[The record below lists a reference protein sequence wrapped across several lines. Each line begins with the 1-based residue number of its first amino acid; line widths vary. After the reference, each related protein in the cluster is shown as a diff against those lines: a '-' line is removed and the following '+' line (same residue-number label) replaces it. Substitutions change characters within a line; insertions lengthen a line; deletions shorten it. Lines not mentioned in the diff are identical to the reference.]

1 MNYRKVVLEDCNY
14 KILNLL
20 ILSLWSTLSPSSDM
34 YPGGGVSVVGRG
46 RGGSRV
52 GLVMG
57 ECCRKVPKLSEPGP
71 PPPTGL
77 GNCVFS
83 GTELLNSPPVP
94 AEANRDD

>member
-1 MNYRKVVLEDCNY
+1 
-14 KILNLL
+14 
-20 ILSLWSTLSPSSDM
+20 M

-57 ECCRKVPKLSEPGP
+57 ECCSRVFKLLEPVP

-83 GTELLNSPPVP
+83 GTELLNSPPLP
-94 AEANRDD
+94 AEGNRDD

>member
-1 MNYRKVVLEDCNY
+1 M
-14 KILNLL
+14 
-20 ILSLWSTLSPSSDM
+20 SPSSDM

-46 RGGSRV
+46 RVDSRV

-57 ECCRKVPKLSEPGP
+57 ECCSRVLKLLEQGP

-83 GTELLNSPPVP
+83 GTELLNSPPLP
-94 AEANRDD
+94 AEGNKDD